1 MCFSGFTLCDSYG
14 KQRAT
19 LQYRIAASIRQ
30 RADSWRGEPFQPVIV
45 QATDSSSPANPVEG
59 AVVTFWQMFFRSD
72 NVACSEGGAEA
83 GSDYPMPV
91 ILCSSPIS
99 VCF

>member
-30 RADSWRGEPFQPVIV
+30 RAESWRGEPFQPVIV
-45 QATDSSSPANPVEG
+45 QATDSSSPANPVVG
-59 AVVTFWQMFFRSD
+59 AAVTFLQMFFRSD
-72 NVACSEGGAEA
+72 IDAFSYRCSEC
-83 GSDYPMPV
+83 GSVYRMPV
-91 ILCSSPIS
+91 IFISSAMS
-99 VCF
+99 CCL